1 MVMEK
6 RRNFLRYFA
15 YSLEIV
21 ILFVISSTPHFLPE
35 IFGSKPC
42 LLLPLALAIAV
53 FESETVAMSF
63 GFVCGLLTDIGFSGK
78 IGFYTVVLTLLCFAI
93 GYCARNFFVTNLLN
107 ASIIGIASIAL
118 LILIHFW
125 LNVSMADISDA
136 GTYFIKH
143 YISRMLYTGAFFV
156 PLYFLGKLLCTA
168 LKNE

>member
-6 RRNFLRYFA
+6 RRNFLRFFA
-15 YSLEIV
+15 YSLEII
-21 ILFVISSTPHFLPE
+21 ILYILCGTPQLMPE

-42 LLLPLALAIAV
+42 LLLPVALTIAV

-63 GFVCGLLTDIGFSGK
+63 GFVCGVLTDIGFSGK

-107 ASIIGIASIAL
+107 ASIIGIVSITL

-125 LNVSMADISDA
+125 LNVSLQDIPDA
-136 GTYFIKH
+136 GMHFVKH
-143 YISRMLYTGAFFV
+143 YISRVLYTGAFFV
-156 PLYFLGKLLCTA
+156 PLYFLGRLLCLT

>member
-1 MVMEK
+1 MEK
-6 RRNFLRYFA
+6 RRSFLRYFA
-15 YSLEIV
+15 YSLEIIILYV
-21 ILFVISSTPHFLPE
+21 IVGTPGFLPE

-42 LLLPLALAIAV
+42 ILLPVALTIAV

-63 GFVCGLLTDIGFSGK
+63 GFVCGVFTDIGFSGK
-78 IGFYTVVLTLLCFAI
+78 IGFYTVILTLLCFAI

-107 ASIIGIASIAL
+107 ASIIGIGSIAL

-125 LNVSMADISDA
+125 LYVTLADVPEA
-136 GTYFIKH
+136 GTYFVRH
-143 YISRMLYTGAFFV
+143 YISRIIYTGAFFV